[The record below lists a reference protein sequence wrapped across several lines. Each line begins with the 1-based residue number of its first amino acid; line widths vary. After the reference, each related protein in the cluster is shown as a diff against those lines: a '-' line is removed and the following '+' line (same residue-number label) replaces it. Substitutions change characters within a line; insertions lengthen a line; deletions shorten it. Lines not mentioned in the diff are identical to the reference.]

1 MDSKNAGRRLF
12 KALLLTAC
20 ALSLAGCAAGRALN
34 KPAEKDYDVLEVG
47 TDRDLVRAEL
57 GQPMASA
64 TAGNCDIFSF
74 EEGSGGLKY
83 LRAAGYSLLAIGTL
97 GISEMVT
104 NPVEAA
110 VGNDKVRIRVCYDPQ
125 QNVSYSEV
133 LRVGKPAKLM
143 SGSYPPVPVARP
155 VAAVVPPP
163 APAPVAAEMPPTES
177 APVEPAAPLVAVQDS
192 EAVAAVQAVEQSLIE
207 ESSASTPTPAQP
219 VEPASPTP

>member
-1 MDSKNAGRRLF
+1 M
-12 KALLLTAC
+12 
-20 ALSLAGCAAGRALN
+20 N

-64 TAGNCDIFSF
+64 AAGNCDIFSF

-104 NPVEAA
+104 NPVEAS

-125 QNVSYSEV
+125 HNVNYSEL

-143 SGSYPPVPVARP
+143 SGSHPPAPVAKP
-155 VAAVVPPP
+155 VVAVAPPP
-163 APAPVAAEMPPTES
+163 APAPPVVEPAPVPAPVAVEMPPTEP
-177 APVEPAAPLVAVQDS
+177 APAAAATQDA

-207 ESSASTPTPAQP
+207 EPSSSTPAPTPPA
-219 VEPASPTP
+219 EPAGPTP